1 MAGHYQHQWRRQDLR
16 EGGGGLKLFEG
27 ATFLDTPI
35 NYCTLVRCV
44 RAQILVAFLAMMAVK
59 NLDIKRIISGH
70 IGRRITI
77 ASTSIISSSTIS
89 QPSIHTGMALKIRK
103 HDNR

>member
-1 MAGHYQHQWRRQDLR
+1 MK
-16 EGGGGLKLFEG
+16 GGGLKLFER

-44 RAQILVAFLAMMAVK
+44 RAQILVAFLAMIVAFLAMMAVK
-59 NLDIKRIISGH
+59 NLDINRIISGY
-70 IGRRITI
+70 IGRRINII
-77 ASTSIISSSTIS
+77 ASTSIISSSTIFS
-89 QPSIHTGMALKIRK
+89 QPSIHTGMVLKIRK